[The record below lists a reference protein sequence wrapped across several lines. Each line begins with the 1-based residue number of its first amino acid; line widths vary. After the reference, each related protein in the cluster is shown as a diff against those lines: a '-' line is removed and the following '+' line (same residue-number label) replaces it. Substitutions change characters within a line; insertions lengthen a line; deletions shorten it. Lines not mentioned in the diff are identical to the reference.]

1 MGTKIGF
8 FLFAGLLAG
17 AVLGQVVFGVPAVG
31 AVALGALGVVLA
43 LFLDYSSGRGEDE
56 NGMD

>member
-17 AVLGQVVFGVPAVG
+17 AILGQLVYGAPAVG
-31 AVALGALGVVLA
+31 AVAFGALGVVLA
-43 LFLDYSSGRGEDE
+43 LLLDYSSGQDEDK
-56 NGMD
+56 ND